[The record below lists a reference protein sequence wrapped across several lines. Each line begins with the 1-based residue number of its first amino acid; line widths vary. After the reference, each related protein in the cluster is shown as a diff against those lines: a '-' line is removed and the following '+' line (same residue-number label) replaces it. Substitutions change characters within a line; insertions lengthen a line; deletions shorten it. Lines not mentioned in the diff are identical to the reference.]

1 MATCIDSTRPKTG
14 FMDLPVEIRLDIYNY
29 LLEMPAYSRRRSPDA
44 HIYPNLLLANKQINW
59 EATDLLY
66 SSNTFLAHPTLL
78 ASFPRLRSW
87 YDPVKESSVLPRIR
101 KFHVDVRL
109 DCDLPYEKDA
119 VTQAFSGLDELTIN
133 INQAMYLGV
142 GHGNLAK
149 FEGIR
154 GVKKVEFTGSTT
166 GFDDYIKWLKAAM
179 MSQPEDKVE
188 DFVQETSG
196 WAGRLSTIHC
206 FF

>member
-1 MATCIDSTRPKTG
+1 MAIDSTRHQTG
-14 FMDLPVEIRLDIYNY
+14 IMDLPVEIRLEIYNY
-29 LLEMPAYSRRRSPDA
+29 LLEMPAYCRRRTPDA
-44 HIYPNLLLANKQINW
+44 HIYPNLLLANKQINC

-66 SSNTFLAHPTLL
+66 NTNTFLAHPTLL

-119 VTQAFSGLDELTIN
+119 VTKAFSGLDELTID

-154 GVKKVEFTGSTT
+154 GVKKVFITGSTT
-166 GFDDYIKWLKAAM
+166 GFDDYIKWLKNAM
-179 MSQPEDKVE
+179 MSQPEDHVE
-188 DFVQETSG
+188 DYVKAPTG
-196 WAGRLSTIHC
+196 WANLLSTIH
-206 FF
+206 FY